1 MKDKEYLKK
10 YLPKEKY
17 QEGLEKLKQNIPVQ
31 YIVGNVNFYGNIIN
45 VNENVLIPRFETE
58 LLTEKTIN
66 YCKKFLDKKIKVLD
80 IGCGS
85 GAISIAL
92 KKNLNCDVDA
102 IDISLKA
109 LDVAKE
115 NAKLNHVDIN
125 FYQSDM
131 LKNVDKKFDLIISN
145 PPYISYDEEVEDIV
159 KNNEPNIALYADDNG
174 LKFYKEILKNATKN
188 LNFPSI
194 IAFEIGATQS
204 EDITHIAKKY
214 FPNSKI
220 FTEKDYT
227 KRDRFL
233 FVINEE

>member
-204 EDITHIAKKY
+204 EEITHIAKKY

>member
-66 YCKKFLDKKIKVLD
+66 YCKKILDKKIKVLD

-92 KKNLNCDVDA
+92 KKNLNCVVDA
-102 IDISLKA
+102 TDISLKA

-204 EDITHIAKKY
+204 EEITHIAKKY